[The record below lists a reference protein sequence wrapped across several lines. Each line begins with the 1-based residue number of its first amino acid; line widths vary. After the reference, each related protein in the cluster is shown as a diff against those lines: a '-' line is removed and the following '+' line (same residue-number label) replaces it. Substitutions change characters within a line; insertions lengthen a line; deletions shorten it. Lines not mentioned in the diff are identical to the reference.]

1 MHDSR
6 WLRTQAENLIR
17 EVFDAARTKGPQVVD
32 DHDGDFE
39 IVFRPKKKTLEQLF
53 SKLGPVIDDP

>member
-6 WLRTQAENLIR
+6 WLRAQAENLIR

-39 IVFRPKKKTLEQLF
+39 IVFRPKKKDAGAALF
-53 SKLGPVIDDP
+53 ETWASH